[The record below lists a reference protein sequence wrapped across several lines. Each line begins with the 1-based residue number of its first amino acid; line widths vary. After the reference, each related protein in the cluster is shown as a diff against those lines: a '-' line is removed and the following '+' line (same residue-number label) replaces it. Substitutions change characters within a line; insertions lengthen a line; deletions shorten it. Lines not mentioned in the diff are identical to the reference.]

1 MTWSSIGTPGG
12 ERDDEDE
19 DDAME
24 KWLHD
29 DGPGSSITVTA
40 LLYFTQTTA
49 FVSLMAFFYLFFF
62 LIGSLVGFI
71 FK

>member
-19 DDAME
+19 DEDEAME

-29 DGPGSSITVTA
+29 EGPVSSITVTA
-40 LLYFTQTTA
+40 LLYFVQTTA
-49 FVSLMAFFYLFFF
+49 FVSLMAFFFFF
-62 LIGSLVGFI
+62 PDRISRGI
-71 FK
+71 